1 MRWQNW
7 WTLWQWMS
15 TSGNWPERFWQCW
28 EAFYLHLIWTAGFLF
43 GDTYQFQCPLYFI
56 GVLFL
61 PICQVNK
68 IINTNNN
75 SLLIYDSLPIY
86 NSLEKRYRNVV
97 MIVLELYREVSTVS
111 CANELLPSVKSFRTN
126 SVMAL
131 LKMIS
136 YLVESFFFK
145 LLVFFSA
152 TSTRNTV
159 SYYLFFL
166 VKRSTR
172 FWRTRIVIFFVFPVY
187 YIFYINKYYLRHSR
201 YK

>member
-1 MRWQNW
+1 M
-7 WTLWQWMS
+7 
-15 TSGNWPERFWQCW
+15 
-28 EAFYLHLIWTAGFLF
+28 F

-75 SLLIYDSLPIY
+75 SLPIY

-152 TSTRNTV
+152 TSTRNTE

-166 VKRSTR
+166 VKRWTR

-187 YIFYINKYYLRHSR
+187 YIFYINKYNFTTFAI
-201 YK
+201 